1 MFVALIFKSKEN
13 GTKIVCRI
21 HGRII
26 QACIYGFEYYPDSG
40 KSSVLSI
47 DTQEWA
53 GFKFL
58 LKEATEVL
66 KEKDKV
72 PSLGV
77 VSQKYADSDFV
88 IEAVDAVQSAAKVD
102 KEIIIDQLEAYIK
115 DVEFQLL
122 SKKYMICTKK
132 ERKKMLYG

>member
-1 MFVALIFKSKEN
+1 MGRVQILIKRGN
-13 GTKIVCRI
+13 R
-21 HGRII
+21 
-26 QACIYGFEYYPDSG
+26 
-40 KSSVLSI
+40 SI
-47 DTQEWA
+47 E
-53 GFKFL
+53 G
-58 LKEATEVL
+58 
-66 KEKDKV
+66 KDKV

-88 IEAVDAVQSAAKVD
+88 IEAIDAVQAAAKVD

-132 ERKKMLYG
+132 ERKKTLYG